1 VGLLAVTACV
11 ALTAQELLLRSSADL
26 IQVSSPK
33 LHFLLGKPLERLRNG
48 NAVAFDF
55 HLAVL
60 NEGKQSI
67 LRRNFDRFVISY
79 DIWEEKF
86 SVSRMRSSRS
96 TATRLTAE
104 GAETWCFDNIAVSAG
119 GLPTDRP
126 VWIRLDIRAQ
136 DSRNQKPISE
146 DEGISLSNLIEIF
159 SRQGKQEP
167 NQWRLE
173 AGPIRLQ
180 ELPKTFGRTGT

>member
-1 VGLLAVTACV
+1 MGVLAVTACA
-11 ALTAQELLLRSSADL
+11 ALAAHELLLRSSADL

-33 LHFLLGKPLERLRNG
+33 MHFLLGKPLERLRNG

-55 HLAVL
+55 HLVVL
-60 NEGKQSI
+60 NDGKQSI

-96 TATRLTAE
+96 SATRLSAE
-104 GAETWCFDNIAVSAG
+104 AAETWCFDNIAVSAS
-119 GLPTDRP
+119 GLPLDNRLL
-126 VWIRLDIRAQ
+126 VRLDIKTQ

-146 DEGISLSNLIEIF
+146 EDGISLSNLIEIF

-173 AGPIRLQ
+173 AGPIRLMDI
-180 ELPKTFGRTGT
+180 PRSFGRTGT